1 MRPMRVPSDYSG
13 EEAILILD
21 FLEHLTD
28 TIWCMH
34 AEAITKVIRAQRE
47 KQSEDEAPPTA
58 SSGDVACRR

>member
-34 AEAITKVIRAQRE
+34 AEVISEVIQAQRNE
-47 KQSEDEAPPTA
+47 PPEDDEQPTA
-58 SSGDVACRR
+58 STGAGGM

>member
-34 AEAITKVIRAQRE
+34 AEKITKVIRAQRDGPP
-47 KQSEDEAPPTA
+47 EDDEPPTTA
-58 SSGDVACRR
+58 STVGGV